1 MVGARERMGKTMDR
15 IRLGATGPDV
25 SRICLGTMTWGTQNT
40 EAEGHAQMDQ
50 ARAAGV
56 DFLDTAEM
64 YPVNPITEETIG
76 RTEEIIGS
84 WNAKT
89 GRRDDWVIATKIAG
103 EGSKARG
110 GEPILGK
117 AVSTC
122 IEASLRRL
130 RTDRIDL
137 YQLHWPN
144 RDVYHFRESWGFDPR
159 SHSKAAVRSDIES
172 ALAAL
177 GVAIKA
183 GKILHWGLSNETTWG
198 MAQWLHLADEMGLPR
213 PITIQNEYSL
223 MCRVWDLDLAELAH
237 NEDQTLL
244 AFSTLATGLLTGK
257 YQGNVT
263 PPGSRRTRN
272 ETLGG
277 RIAPRAFEAVDAY
290 LKIARDAG
298 LDPAAMAIAWTMT
311 RPVRT
316 VPIIGATNE
325 AQLAVALSA
334 ADLKLSPEVLATI
347 EAAHRAHPMPY

>member
-1 MVGARERMGKTMDR
+1 MKDR
-15 IRLGATGPDV
+15 NFDKSLEV
-25 SRICLGTMTWGTQNT
+25 KKRIHQLIPGGCHTYAKGD
-40 EAEGHAQMDQ
+40 DQ
-50 ARAAGV
+50 FPEFHPPYLTR
-56 DFLDTAEM
+56 
-64 YPVNPITEETIG
+64 
-76 RTEEIIGS
+76 
-84 WNAKT
+84 
-89 GRRDDWVIATKIAG
+89 G
-103 EGSKARG
+103 EG
-110 GEPILGK
+110 
-117 AVSTC
+117 
-122 IEASLRRL
+122 
-130 RTDRIDL
+130 
-137 YQLHWPN
+137 
-144 RDVYHFRESWGFDPR
+144 
-159 SHSKAAVRSDIES
+159 
-172 ALAAL
+172 
-177 GVAIKA
+177 
-183 GKILHWGLSNETTWG
+183 
-198 MAQWLHLADEMGLPR
+198 
-213 PITIQNEYSL
+213 
-223 MCRVWDLDLAELAH
+223 CRVWDLDLAELAH